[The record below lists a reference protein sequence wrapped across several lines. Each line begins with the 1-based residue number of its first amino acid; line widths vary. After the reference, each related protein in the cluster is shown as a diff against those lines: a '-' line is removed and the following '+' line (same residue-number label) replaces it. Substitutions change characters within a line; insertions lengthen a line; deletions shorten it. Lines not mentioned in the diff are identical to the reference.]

1 MEFVKDKALLLKQNF
16 IKHKYNE
23 TTKSKNMEKNLY
35 IDASHP
41 NETRV
46 VLKSENN
53 IEDYEYEGLKNNLI
67 KNNIY
72 LGKVSRIEPSLQAAF
87 IDFGRDRHGFLSFN
101 DIQSDYYQIPRSD
114 LEIIKQEEE
123 KAREELSKEVE
134 AKEEKDLADGKLEID
149 DPLEVKRK
157 EDEKEISIL
166 DDNDEKTKASNNE
179 DSEENV
185 SLDKLKEERN
195 KKFEKRSKF
204 KRYKIQEVIKPN
216 QVILIQVI
224 KDERGQKGAALSTFI
239 SIAGK
244 YIVLMPNTPKG
255 GGISRKIFNPA
266 DRKKIRSILNEI
278 EIPKEM
284 GLIVRTAG
292 SNKTKNE
299 INQDLGTLKSTWNQI
314 KDNALNSIA
323 PSLIHQESE
332 IIKRTLRDIY
342 DENTKSIIVEGNE
355 GYKKAQDVMKMM
367 MPSQVK
373 KIKKYRG
380 KVPLFIEENI
390 EQKLNQIFDP
400 EIKLSSGGYLVI
412 NPTEALV
419 SIDINSGS
427 SIKQKNVESTALDTN
442 LEAAEEISRQIKIRD
457 LSGLIII
464 DFIDMLSYGNRRLV
478 ERRLKEKCRSD
489 RARIQIGR
497 ISNFGLLEMSR
508 QRLRES
514 AVKWKIELTDES
526 FAQKLLKI
534 VELKSVLNKAK
545 FVELKVCNK
554 ISDFLKENFFENL
567 TYFETKNK
575 MTIDIITDNSLIIP
589 EYIIDFQNK
598 TKKTIELVEHYEK
611 LKSLEKQKVEDKIV
625 EKKVAKKFNKK
636 PFKKKPY
643 FKKKFIK
650 KTAAIK

>member
-1 MEFVKDKALLLKQNF
+1 
-16 IKHKYNE
+16 
-23 TTKSKNMEKNLY
+23 MEKNLY

-41 NETRV
+41 SETRV
-46 VLKSENN
+46 VLKSNNN
-53 IEDYEYEGLKNNLI
+53 IEDYEYESLKTNLN

-87 IDFGRDRHGFLSFN
+87 VDFGKERHGFLSFN
-101 DIQSDYYQIPRSD
+101 DIQSDYYQIPKSD
-114 LEIIKQEEE
+114 LKIIKEEEE
-123 KAREELSKEVE
+123 KVREELSKENE
-134 AKEEKDLADGKLEID
+134 AKENENIAEGKLDID
-149 DPLEVKRK
+149 DPIEKKDPENKDNLVDEIEKKNERK
-157 EDEKEISIL
+157 L
-166 DDNDEKTKASNNE
+166 
-179 DSEENV
+179 
-185 SLDKLKEERN
+185 
-195 KKFEKRSKF
+195 KF

-216 QVILIQVI
+216 QVILVQVI

-278 EIPKEM
+278 NIPKEM

-299 INQDLGTLKSTWNQI
+299 INHDLDTLINTWNQI
-314 KDNALNSIA
+314 KENAINSIA

-332 IIKRTLRDIY
+332 IIKRTIRDMY
-342 DENTKSIIVEGNE
+342 DENTKNIIVEGNE
-355 GYKKAQDVMKMM
+355 GYKKAQNFMKMM
-367 MPSQVK
+367 MPSHVK

-380 KVPLFIEENI
+380 KIPLFVQEGIEE
-390 EQKLNQIFDP
+390 KLNQIFES

-442 LEAAEEISRQIKIRD
+442 LEAVEEIARQIKIRD

-464 DFIDMLSYGNRRLV
+464 DFIDMLNYGNRRQI
-478 ERRLKEKCRSD
+478 ERKLKEKCRAD

-514 AVKWKIELTDES
+514 SVKWKIELRDES
-526 FAQKLLKI
+526 FAQKLLKMI
-534 VELKSVLNKAK
+534 EFKSILNKGK
-545 FVELKVCNK
+545 FVELKVCKK
-554 ISDFLKENFFENL
+554 ISDFLKENFVDHL
-567 TYFETKNK
+567 TYFEKKNK
-575 MTIDIITDNSLIIP
+575 IKIDIVTDNTLIVP
-589 EYIIDFQNK
+589 EYIIDIKNK
-598 TKKTIELVEHYEK
+598 SKKTLELISHIET
-611 LKSLEKQKVEDKIV
+611 LKNLEKQSKDNVIDLKDQ
-625 EKKVAKKFNKK
+625 KK
-636 PFKKKPY
+636 FKKKTY
-643 FKKKFIK
+643 RKKKFFRK
-650 KTAAIK
+650 AR